1 MISAYVDRIEEN
13 LAVILLGENEDY
25 QIEIPSNLLPED
37 LAEGSY
43 INIEI
48 SIDKKKTQDALK
60 EAANAQKKV
69 AQAEAEKNAA
79 AQTAE
84 AELIKAQKEAE
95 AQLVKAQK
103 EAEARKVRADAI
115 AYENQRIVQNL
126 SVMQAQW
133 KHEEEMARLEKW
145 DGVQVSSQS
154 IYVPNTYD
162 LKSGK

>member
-60 EAANAQKKV
+60 EAM
-69 AQAEAEKNAA
+69 
-79 AQTAE
+79 
-84 AELIKAQKEAE
+84 EL
-95 AQLVKAQK
+95 
-103 EAEARKVRADAI
+103 
-115 AYENQRIVQNL
+115 
-126 SVMQAQW
+126 M
-133 KHEEEMARLEKW
+133 
-145 DGVQVSSQS
+145 
-154 IYVPNTYD
+154 
-162 LKSGK
+162 GK